1 MSKQRKGRLT
11 PRGWLRLLF
20 GQPPPG
26 VYPRRPRYQAGS
38 QMEIEHFK
46 TIRTYD
52 ENKLCLELY
61 GGVFTVYGDG
71 MQILSLTAHRIT
83 LRGRFVRTDFSD
95 DV

>member
-20 GQPPPG
+20 GQPPAG
-26 VYPRRPRYQAGS
+26 MYRRPAVYMTGF